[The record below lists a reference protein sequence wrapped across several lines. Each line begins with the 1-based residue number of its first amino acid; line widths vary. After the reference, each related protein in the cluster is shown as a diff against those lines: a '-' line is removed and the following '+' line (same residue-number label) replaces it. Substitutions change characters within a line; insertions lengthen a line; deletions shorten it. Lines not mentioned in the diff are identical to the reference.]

1 MENLLSWSTKENLSD
16 GVGKVKNENVLKI
29 IEIINSCDQETRKR
43 IEDDLVESIYQTA
56 TKITSRC
63 VKKKKNGIIDFEL
76 KLDQLFTSRYFGF
89 PIMLLLLTSVF
100 FITIKGA
107 NVPSKLIASGLFWFE
122 EHLKSFFILLN
133 SPRWL
138 TGFLVDGVYRS
149 VAWVVSV
156 MFPPMAIFF
165 PIFTI
170 LEDAGY
176 LPRVAFNLDKLFKW
190 AGAHGKQALT
200 MGMGF
205 GCNAAGVVST
215 RIIDSPRERLI
226 AILTNNFVPCN
237 GRWPLIIMLS
247 SIFVAASFPASI
259 SSFAAAGTVLL
270 ITLFGILIT
279 LLVSKFLSKTLLK
292 GEPSAFKLELPPYRK
307 PQILRIL
314 YTSFIDRTLFVLGRA
329 VAMSAPA
336 GGLIWIL
343 GNVTLNGKTL
353 MSYGVDFLQPVGK
366 AIGLDGVILLAYI
379 IAIPANEIIIPTIIM
394 IYSSGSKMID
404 LELDQLKELF
414 IQNEWTVLTA
424 ICLMFF
430 SLLHYPC
437 STTTWTIYKE
447 TRSVKW
453 TVISNLLPLT
463 IAFIVCF
470 MVYRI
475 GMLLIG
481 S

>member
-1 MENLLSWSTKENLSD
+1 MKEEI
-16 GVGKVKNENVLKI
+16 KKI
-29 IEIINSCDQETRKR
+29 LEIADSCNPEVRSKIDDQ
-43 IEDDLVESIYQTA
+43 LVEEIYYNA
-56 TKITSRC
+56 SKVVARSVR
-63 VKKKKNGIIDFEL
+63 KKSEVIHHFEL
-76 KLDQLFTSRYFGF
+76 RLDQLLTSKYFGF
-89 PIMLLLLTSVF
+89 PLMLLLLAGVF

-107 NVPSKLIASGLFWFE
+107 NYPSQLLASGFFWFE
-122 EHLKSFFILLN
+122 DKLKFLFEILN
-133 SPRWL
+133 APYWL
-138 TGFLVDGVYRS
+138 SGFLVDGVYRAI
-149 VAWVVSV
+149 AWVVSV

-226 AILTNNFVPCN
+226 AIITNNFVPCN
-237 GRWPLIIMLS
+237 GRWPLIIMLAT
-247 SIFVAASFPASI
+247 IFVAASFPASV
-259 SSFAAAGTVLL
+259 SSFVAAGTVVGV
-270 ITLFGILIT
+270 TLFGILIT
-279 LLVSKFLSKTLLK
+279 LLVSKFLSNTLLK

-307 PQILRIL
+307 PQVLRIL

-329 VAMSAPA
+329 IAIAAPA
-336 GGLIWIL
+336 GGLIWLL
-343 GNVTLNGKTL
+343 GNIYIDDRTL
-353 MSYGVDFLQPVGK
+353 MSYGVEFLNPVGK
-366 AIGLDGVILLAYI
+366 AIGLDGAILLAYI

-394 IYSSGSKMID
+394 IYSSQSKMIE
-404 LELDQLKELF
+404 LEIAQLKELF

-424 ICLMFF
+424 ICLMLF

-447 TRSVKW
+447 TKSVKW
-453 TVISNLLPLT
+453 TIISNLLPLA
-463 IAFIVCF
+463 IAFLICF
-470 MVYRI
+470 VVYRI
-475 GMLLIG
+475 GMILM
-481 S
+481 

>member
-1 MENLLSWSTKENLSD
+1 MKPEIEQ
-16 GVGKVKNENVLKI
+16 VLKI
-29 IEIINSCDQETRKR
+29 VDSCDPLVRQKIDDEFVEEIYINASKIVNRSVRKKSNGF
-43 IEDDLVESIYQTA
+43 DLI
-56 TKITSRC
+56 
-63 VKKKKNGIIDFEL
+63 EL
-76 KLDQLFTSRYFGF
+76 KLDQLLTSKYFGF
-89 PIMLLLLTSVF
+89 PLMLLLLAGVF
-100 FITIKGA
+100 FLTIKGA
-107 NVPSKLIASGLFWFE
+107 NYPSQLLASGFFWLEEKLKLIFE
-122 EHLKSFFILLN
+122 TFN
-133 SPRWL
+133 SPWWL
-138 TGFLVDGVYRS
+138 TGFLIDGVYRS
-149 VAWVVSV
+149 LAWVVSV

-215 RIIDSPRERLI
+215 RIIDSPREKLI

-247 SIFVAASFPASI
+247 TVFVAASFPPSI
-259 SSFAAAGTVLL
+259 SSFVAAGSVVGV
-270 ITLFGILIT
+270 TLFGIAIT
-279 LLVSKFLSKTLLK
+279 LLVSKFLSNTLLK

-307 PQILRIL
+307 PQILKIL

-329 VAMSAPA
+329 ITMAAPA
-336 GGLIWIL
+336 GGLIWLL
-343 GNVTLNGKTL
+343 GNIYLNNKTL
-353 MSYGVDFLQPVGK
+353 MNYGVEFLNPIGK
-366 AIGLDGVILLAYI
+366 AIGLDGAILLAYI

-394 IYSSGSKMID
+394 IYSNQSRMME
-404 LELDQLKELF
+404 LEINQLKELF
-414 IQNEWTVLTA
+414 VQNEWTVLTA
-424 ICLMFF
+424 ITLMLF

-453 TVISNLLPLT
+453 TIISNLLPLA

-470 MVYRI
+470 VVYRI
-475 GMLLIG
+475 GLFLM
-481 S
+481 

>member
-1 MENLLSWSTKENLSD
+1 MKEEIKKILEIADSCSPEVRNKID
-16 GVGKVKNENVLKI
+16 DYFVEEIYVNAGKVV
-29 IEIINSCDQETRKR
+29 SRSVRKKS
-43 IEDDLVESIYQTA
+43 E
-56 TKITSRC
+56 
-63 VKKKKNGIIDFEL
+63 GIHQFEL
-76 KLDQLFTSRYFGF
+76 KLDQLLTSKYFGF
-89 PIMLLLLTSVF
+89 PLMLLLLAGVF
-100 FITIKGA
+100 FLTIKGA
-107 NVPSKLIASGLFWFE
+107 NYPSQMLANGLFWFE
-122 EHLKSFFILLN
+122 EKLKLFFELIN
-133 SPRWL
+133 APWWL
-138 TGFLVDGVYRS
+138 TGFLVDGVYRAT
-149 VAWVVSV
+149 AWVVSV
-156 MFPPMAIFF
+156 MLPPMAIFF

-237 GRWPLIIMLS
+237 GRWPLIIMLA

-259 SSFAAAGTVLL
+259 SSFVAAGTVVGV
-270 ITLFGILIT
+270 TLFGILIT
-279 LLVSKFLSKTLLK
+279 LLVSKFLSNTLLK

-329 VAMSAPA
+329 ITMAAPS
-336 GGLIWIL
+336 GGLIWLLANIHID
-343 GNVTLNGKTL
+343 GRAL
-353 MSYGVDFLQPVGK
+353 MSYGVDFLNPVGK
-366 AIGLDGVILLAYI
+366 AIGLDGAILLAYI

-394 IYSSGSKMID
+394 IYSSQSKMVE
-404 LELDQLKELF
+404 LEISQLKELF

-424 ICLMFF
+424 ICLMLF

-447 TRSVKW
+447 TKSIKW

-463 IAFIVCF
+463 IAFLVCF
-470 MVYRI
+470 IVYRI
-475 GMLLIG
+475 GLMLM
-481 S
+481 

>member
-1 MENLLSWSTKENLSD
+1 MKQE
-16 GVGKVKNENVLKI
+16 KI
-29 IEIINSCDQETRKR
+29 SEIVEIVNSCDPEIRKK
-43 IEDDLVESIYQTA
+43 IDDDLVESIYQTA
-56 TKITSRC
+56 SRITARC
-63 VKKKKNGIIDFEL
+63 VKRRRNGIEEFEL
-76 KLDQLFTSRYFGF
+76 RLDQLFTSKYFGF
-89 PIMLLLLTSVF
+89 PLMLLLLAGVF

-107 NVPSKLIASGLFWFE
+107 NVPSKILASGFFWLEEQIKLLFVD
-122 EHLKSFFILLN
+122 LKA
-133 SPRWL
+133 PWWL

-237 GRWPLIIMLS
+237 GRWPLIIMLATV
-247 SIFVAASFPASI
+247 FVAASFPASI
-259 SSFAAAGTVLL
+259 SSFVAAGTVVMV
-270 ITLFGILIT
+270 TLFGILIT
-279 LLVSKFLSKTLLK
+279 LLVSKFLSNTLLK

-314 YTSFIDRTLFVLGRA
+314 YTSFIDRTIFVLGRA
-329 VAMSAPA
+329 VVMSAPA

-343 GNVTLNGKTL
+343 GNITVNGKTL
-353 MSYGVDFLQPVGK
+353 MSYGVNFLDPIGK

-394 IYSSGSKMID
+394 IYSSSSKMIE
-404 LELDQLKELF
+404 LELEQLKELF

-424 ICLMFF
+424 ICLMLF

-437 STTTWTIYKE
+437 STTTWSIYKE
-447 TRSVKW
+447 TRSIKW
-453 TVISNLLPLT
+453 TIISNLLPLS
-463 IAFIVCF
+463 IAFLVCF
-470 MVYRI
+470 IVYRV
-475 GMLLIG
+475 GLIFIVN
-481 S
+481 

>member
-1 MENLLSWSTKENLSD
+1 MKHEISEILEIVDSCNPEVRKKIDDEIVEEIYKYAHKVVNRSVRKSGSTIQL
-16 GVGKVKNENVLKI
+16 
-29 IEIINSCDQETRKR
+29 
-43 IEDDLVESIYQTA
+43 
-56 TKITSRC
+56 
-63 VKKKKNGIIDFEL
+63 FEL
-76 KLDQLFTSRYFGF
+76 KIDQLLTSKFFGF
-89 PIMLLLLTSVF
+89 PLMLILLAGVF
-100 FITIKGA
+100 FLTIKGA
-107 NVPSKLIASGLFWFE
+107 NYPSQLLADGLFWLEDRLKILFE
-122 EHLKSFFILLN
+122 YFH
-133 SPRWL
+133 SPWWL
-138 TGFLVDGVYRS
+138 TGFLIDGVYRS
-149 VAWVVSV
+149 TAWVVSV

-205 GCNAAGVVST
+205 GCNAAGVIST

-247 SIFVAASFPASI
+247 TVFIAASFPASV
-259 SSFAAAGTVLL
+259 SSIVAAGVVVS

-279 LLVSKFLSKTLLK
+279 LIVSKFLSTTLLK

-314 YTSFIDRTLFVLGRA
+314 YTSLIDRTLFVLGRA
-329 VAMSAPA
+329 ITMAAPA
-336 GGLIWIL
+336 GGLIWLLRNISIAS
-343 GNVTLNGKTL
+343 KSL
-353 MSYGVDFLQPVGK
+353 MSYGVEFLNPIGK
-366 AIGLDGVILLAYI
+366 LIGLDGAILLAYI

-404 LELDQLKELF
+404 LELSQLHELF

-424 ICLMFF
+424 ICLMLF

-437 STTTWTIYKE
+437 STTTLTIYKE

-453 TVISNLLPLT
+453 TIVSNILPLT
-463 IAFIVCF
+463 IAFIICF
-470 MVYRI
+470 VVYRT
-475 GMLLIG
+475 GLLLM
-481 S
+481 

>member
-1 MENLLSWSTKENLSD
+1 MKPEIKQILEIVDSCEPE
-16 GVGKVKNENVLKI
+16 VRRKI
-29 IEIINSCDQETRKR
+29 
-43 IEDDLVESIYQTA
+43 DDELVEEIYINA
-56 TKITSRC
+56 SKIVSRS
-63 VKKKKNGIIDFEL
+63 VRKKSNGIDQLEL
-76 KLDQLFTSRYFGF
+76 KLDQLLTSKYFGF
-89 PIMLLLLTSVF
+89 PLMLLLLAGVF
-100 FITIKGA
+100 FLTIKGA
-107 NVPSKLIASGLFWFE
+107 NYPSQLISEGLFWLEGKIKFVFDSL
-122 EHLKSFFILLN
+122 HF
-133 SPRWL
+133 PWWL

-149 VAWVVSV
+149 TAWVVSV

-176 LPRVAFNLDKLFKW
+176 LPRVAFNLDKFFKW

-237 GRWPLIIMLS
+237 GRWPLIIMLAT
-247 SIFVAASFPASI
+247 IFVAASFPASI
-259 SSFAAAGTVLL
+259 SSFVAAGTVLGV
-270 ITLFGILIT
+270 TLFGIFTTLI
-279 LLVSKFLSKTLLK
+279 VSKFLSNTLLK

-314 YTSFIDRTLFVLGRA
+314 YTSLIDRTLFVLGRA
-329 VAMSAPA
+329 ITMAAPA

-343 GNVTLNGKTL
+343 GNVHSGGKTL
-353 MSYGVDFLQPVGK
+353 MSYGVEFLNPIGK
-366 AIGLDGVILLAYI
+366 AIGLDGAILLAYI

-394 IYSSGSKMID
+394 IYSNQSKMME
-404 LELDQLKELF
+404 LELNQLKELF
-414 IQNEWTVLTA
+414 LQNEWTILTA
-424 ICLMFF
+424 ICLMLF

-453 TVISNLLPLT
+453 TIISNLLPLT
-463 IAFIVCF
+463 IAFIICF
-470 MVYRI
+470 VVYRI
-475 GMLLIG
+475 GLLVF
-481 S
+481 

>member
-1 MENLLSWSTKENLSD
+1 MIKPEIN
-16 GVGKVKNENVLKI
+16 KI
-29 IEIINSCDQETRKR
+29 IEIVDACNPEVRKK
-43 IEDDLVESIYQTA
+43 IDDEIVEQIYITA
-56 TKITSRC
+56 SKIVSRS
-63 VKKKKNGIIDFEL
+63 VRKKSNGIQNFEL
-76 KLDQLFTSRYFGF
+76 KLDQLLTSKYFGF
-89 PIMLLLLTSVF
+89 PLMLLLLAGVF
-100 FITIKGA
+100 FLTIKGA
-107 NVPSKLIASGLFWFE
+107 NYPSKVLASLFFWIEGYLKLIFQT
-122 EHLKSFFILLN
+122 IN
-133 SPRWL
+133 SPWWL
-138 TGFLVDGVYRS
+138 TGFLIDGVYRAT
-149 VAWVVSV
+149 AWVVSV

-247 SIFVAASFPASI
+247 TVFVAAAFPASI
-259 SSFAAAGTVLL
+259 SSIVASGTVVAV
-270 ITLFGILIT
+270 TLFGIFIT
-279 LLVSKFLSKTLLK
+279 LIVSKILSKTLLK

-314 YTSFIDRTLFVLGRA
+314 YTSFIDRTIFVLGRA
-329 VAMSAPA
+329 VAMAAPA
-336 GGLIWIL
+336 GGLIWLL
-343 GNVTLNGKTL
+343 GNIYINGKTL
-353 MSYGVDFLQPVGK
+353 MSYGVDFLNPIGK
-366 AIGLDGVILLAYI
+366 AIGLDGAILLAYI

-394 IYSSGSKMID
+394 IYSNQSKMIE
-404 LELDQLKELF
+404 LEIDQLKNLF

-424 ICLMFF
+424 ICLMLF

-447 TRSVKW
+447 TRSIKW
-453 TVISNLLPLT
+453 TVLSNLIPLT
-463 IAFIVCF
+463 VAFIVCF

-475 GMLLIG
+475 GSLILG
-481 S
+481 L

>member
-1 MENLLSWSTKENLSD
+1 MREEFK
-16 GVGKVKNENVLKI
+16 KI
-29 IEIINSCDQETRKR
+29 IEIADSCNPEVRNK
-43 IEDDLVESIYQTA
+43 IDDYLVEEIYINA
-56 TKITSRC
+56 GKVVSRS
-63 VKKKKNGIIDFEL
+63 VRKKSEGIHQFEL
-76 KLDQLFTSRYFGF
+76 KLDQLLTSKYFGF
-89 PIMLLLLTSVF
+89 PLMLLLLAGVF
-100 FITIKGA
+100 FLTIKGA
-107 NVPSKLIASGLFWFE
+107 NYPSHLLASSFFWFE
-122 EHLKSFFILLN
+122 DKLKLFFEFLN
-133 SPRWL
+133 APWWL
-138 TGFLVDGVYRS
+138 TGFLIDGVYRAT
-149 VAWVVSV
+149 AWVVSV

-237 GRWPLIIMLS
+237 GRWPLIIMLA

-259 SSFAAAGTVLL
+259 ASFVAAGTVVGV
-270 ITLFGILIT
+270 TLFGIIIT
-279 LLVSKFLSKTLLK
+279 LLVSKLLSNTLLK

-329 VAMSAPA
+329 IAMAAPA
-336 GGLIWIL
+336 GGLIWLL
-343 GNVTLNGKTL
+343 GNIYIDDRTL
-353 MSYGVDFLQPVGK
+353 MSYGVEFLNPVGK
-366 AIGLDGVILLAYI
+366 AIGLDGAILLAYI

-394 IYSSGSKMID
+394 IYSSQSKMVE

-424 ICLMFF
+424 ICLMLF

-453 TVISNLLPLT
+453 TAISNILPLA
-463 IAFIVCF
+463 IAFLICF
-470 MVYRI
+470 IVYRI
-475 GMLLIG
+475 GMIVM
-481 S
+481 

>member
-1 MENLLSWSTKENLSD
+1 MKDEIK
-16 GVGKVKNENVLKI
+16 KI
-29 IEIINSCDQETRKR
+29 LEIVDSCNPDIRNQ
-43 IEDDLVESIYQTA
+43 IDDVLVEEIYINA
-56 TKITSRC
+56 NKIVSRS
-63 VKKKKNGIIDFEL
+63 VKKKLNGLHQFEL
-76 KLDQLFTSRYFGF
+76 KLDQLLTSKYFGF
-89 PIMLLLLTSVF
+89 PLMLLLLAGVF
-100 FITIKGA
+100 FLTIKGA
-107 NVPSKLIASGLFWFE
+107 NYPSQLLANGFFWLGEQMKLIFE
-122 EHLKSFFILLN
+122 SLN
-133 SPRWL
+133 SPWWL
-138 TGFLVDGVYRS
+138 TGFLIDGVYRS
-149 VAWVVSV
+149 LAWVVSV

-190 AGAHGKQALT
+190 AGAHGKQALS

-237 GRWPLIIMLS
+237 GRWPLIIMLATV
-247 SIFVAASFPASI
+247 FVAASFPASI
-259 SSFAAAGTVLL
+259 SSFVASGTVVGV
-270 ITLFGILIT
+270 TLFGIGIT
-279 LLVSKFLSKTLLK
+279 LLVSKILSNTLLK

-329 VAMSAPA
+329 ITMAAPA
-336 GGLIWIL
+336 GGLIWLL
-343 GNVTLNGKTL
+343 GNIHLNNKTL
-353 MSYGVDFLQPVGK
+353 MSYGVEFLNPIGK
-366 AIGLDGVILLAYI
+366 AIGLDGAILLAYI

-394 IYSSGSKMID
+394 IYSNQSKMME
-404 LELDQLKELF
+404 LEINQLKDLF

-424 ICLMFF
+424 ISLMLF

-447 TRSVKW
+447 TRSIKW
-453 TVISNLLPLT
+453 TVLSNVIPLT

-470 MVYRI
+470 LVYRI
-475 GMLLIG
+475 GLLLF
-481 S
+481 

>member
-1 MENLLSWSTKENLSD
+1 MTKPEIKQILEIVDSCNPEVRQKIDDEFVEEIYVTANRIVSRS
-16 GVGKVKNENVLKI
+16 VKKRSNGIENV
-29 IEIINSCDQETRKR
+29 
-43 IEDDLVESIYQTA
+43 
-56 TKITSRC
+56 
-63 VKKKKNGIIDFEL
+63 EL
-76 KLDQLFTSRYFGF
+76 KLDQLLTSKYFGF
-89 PIMLLLLTSVF
+89 PLMLLLLAGVF
-100 FITIKGA
+100 FLTIKGA
-107 NVPSKLIASGLFWFE
+107 NYPSQILASIFFWIEEKLKI
-122 EHLKSFFILLN
+122 FFQGLN
-133 SPRWL
+133 SPWWL
-138 TGFLVDGVYRS
+138 TGFLIDGVYRAT
-149 VAWVVSV
+149 AWVVSV
-156 MFPPMAIFF
+156 MLPPMAIFF

-247 SIFVAASFPASI
+247 TVFVAASFPTSI
-259 SSFAAAGTVLL
+259 SSLVASGTVVGV
-270 ITLFGILIT
+270 TLFGIAIT
-279 LLVSKFLSKTLLK
+279 LLVSKLLSKTLLK

-307 PQILRIL
+307 PQILRII

-329 VAMSAPA
+329 VVMAAPS
-336 GGLIWIL
+336 GGLIWLLANIYI
-343 GNVTLNGKTL
+343 NGKTL
-353 MSYGVDFLQPVGK
+353 MSYGVDFLHPIGK
-366 AIGLDGVILLAYI
+366 AIGLDGAILLAYI

-394 IYSSGSKMID
+394 IYANQSKMID
-404 LELDQLKELF
+404 LEIDQLKNLF
-414 IQNEWTVLTA
+414 VQNEWTVLTA
-424 ICLMFF
+424 ICLMLF

-447 TRSVKW
+447 TRSLKW
-453 TVISNLLPLT
+453 TALSNLIPLT

-470 MVYRI
+470 IIYRI
-475 GMLLIG
+475 GLLLF
-481 S
+481 

>member
-1 MENLLSWSTKENLSD
+1 MKPEIKQILEIVDSCEPEVRK
-16 GVGKVKNENVLKI
+16 KI
-29 IEIINSCDQETRKR
+29 
-43 IEDDLVESIYQTA
+43 DDELVEEIYINA
-56 TKITSRC
+56 SKIVSRS
-63 VKKKKNGIIDFEL
+63 VRKKSNGIDQLEL
-76 KLDQLFTSRYFGF
+76 KLDQLLTSKYFGF
-89 PIMLLLLTSVF
+89 PLMLLLLAGVF
-100 FITIKGA
+100 FLTIKGA
-107 NVPSKLIASGLFWFE
+107 NYPSQLISEGLFWLEGKIKFVFDS
-122 EHLKSFFILLN
+122 LQF
-133 SPRWL
+133 PWWL

-149 VAWVVSV
+149 TAWVVSV

-176 LPRVAFNLDKLFKW
+176 LPRVAFNLDKFFKW

-237 GRWPLIIMLS
+237 GRWPLIIMLAT
-247 SIFVAASFPASI
+247 IFVAASFPASI
-259 SSFAAAGTVLL
+259 SSFVAAGTVLGV
-270 ITLFGILIT
+270 TLFGIFTTLI
-279 LLVSKFLSKTLLK
+279 VSKFLSNTLLK

-314 YTSFIDRTLFVLGRA
+314 YTSLIDRTLFVLGRA
-329 VAMSAPA
+329 IAMAAPA

-343 GNVTLNGKTL
+343 GNVYLGGKTL
-353 MSYGVDFLQPVGK
+353 MSYGVEFLNPIGK
-366 AIGLDGVILLAYI
+366 AIGLDGAILLAYI

-394 IYSSGSKMID
+394 IYSNQSKMVE
-404 LELDQLKELF
+404 LELNQLKELF
-414 IQNEWTVLTA
+414 LQNEWTILTA
-424 ICLMFF
+424 ICLMLF

-453 TVISNLLPLT
+453 TIISNLLPLT

-470 MVYRI
+470 VVYRI
-475 GMLLIG
+475 GLLFF
-481 S
+481 

>member
-1 MENLLSWSTKENLSD
+1 MKPEIKQILELVDSCEPEVRK
-16 GVGKVKNENVLKI
+16 KI
-29 IEIINSCDQETRKR
+29 
-43 IEDDLVESIYQTA
+43 DDELVEEIYINA
-56 TKITSRC
+56 SKIVSRS
-63 VKKKKNGIIDFEL
+63 VRKKSNGIDQLEL
-76 KLDQLFTSRYFGF
+76 KLDQLLTSKYFGF
-89 PIMLLLLTSVF
+89 PLMLLLLAGVF
-100 FITIKGA
+100 FLTIKGA
-107 NVPSKLIASGLFWFE
+107 NYPSQLISEGLFWLEGKIKFVFDSL
-122 EHLKSFFILLN
+122 HF
-133 SPRWL
+133 PWWL

-149 VAWVVSV
+149 TAWVVSV

-176 LPRVAFNLDKLFKW
+176 LPRVAFNLDKFFKW

-237 GRWPLIIMLS
+237 GRWPLIIMLAT
-247 SIFVAASFPASI
+247 IFVAASFPASI
-259 SSFAAAGTVLL
+259 SSFVAAGTVLGV
-270 ITLFGILIT
+270 TLFGIFTTLI
-279 LLVSKFLSKTLLK
+279 VSKFLSNTLLK

-314 YTSFIDRTLFVLGRA
+314 YTSLIDRTLFVLGRA
-329 VAMSAPA
+329 ITMAAPA

-343 GNVTLNGKTL
+343 GNVHSGGKTL
-353 MSYGVDFLQPVGK
+353 MSYGVEFLNPIGK
-366 AIGLDGVILLAYI
+366 AIGLDGAILLAYI

-394 IYSSGSKMID
+394 IYSHQSKMME
-404 LELDQLKELF
+404 LELNQLKELF
-414 IQNEWTVLTA
+414 LQNEWTILTA
-424 ICLMFF
+424 ICLMLF

-453 TVISNLLPLT
+453 TIISNLLPLT

-470 MVYRI
+470 VVYRI
-475 GMLLIG
+475 GLLVF
-481 S
+481 

>member
-1 MENLLSWSTKENLSD
+1 
-16 GVGKVKNENVLKI
+16 
-29 IEIINSCDQETRKR
+29 
-43 IEDDLVESIYQTA
+43 
-56 TKITSRC
+56 
-63 VKKKKNGIIDFEL
+63 
-76 KLDQLFTSRYFGF
+76 
-89 PIMLLLLTSVF
+89 MLLLLAGVF
-100 FITIKGA
+100 FLTIKGA
-107 NVPSKLIASGLFWFE
+107 NYPSQLLASGFFWLEEKLKLIFE
-122 EHLKSFFILLN
+122 TFN
-133 SPRWL
+133 SPWWL
-138 TGFLVDGVYRS
+138 TGFLIDGVYRS
-149 VAWVVSV
+149 LAWVVSV

-215 RIIDSPRERLI
+215 RIIDSPREKLI

-247 SIFVAASFPASI
+247 TVFVAASFPPSI
-259 SSFAAAGTVLL
+259 SSFVAAGSVVGV
-270 ITLFGILIT
+270 TLFGIAIT
-279 LLVSKFLSKTLLK
+279 LLVSKFLSNTLLK

-307 PQILRIL
+307 PQILKIL

-329 VAMSAPA
+329 ITMAAPA
-336 GGLIWIL
+336 GGLIWLL
-343 GNVTLNGKTL
+343 GNIYLNNKTL
-353 MSYGVDFLQPVGK
+353 MSYGVEFLNPIGK
-366 AIGLDGVILLAYI
+366 AIGLDGAILLAYI

-394 IYSSGSKMID
+394 IYSNQSRMME
-404 LELDQLKELF
+404 LEINQLKELF
-414 IQNEWTVLTA
+414 VQNEWTVLTA
-424 ICLMFF
+424 ITLMLF

-453 TVISNLLPLT
+453 TIISNLLPLA

-470 MVYRI
+470 VVYRI
-475 GMLLIG
+475 GLFLM
-481 S
+481 

>member
-1 MENLLSWSTKENLSD
+1 MKEE
-16 GVGKVKNENVLKI
+16 VKKI
-29 IEIINSCDQETRKR
+29 IEIVDSCNPEIRNR
-43 IEDDLVESIYQTA
+43 IDDILVEEIYINA
-56 TKITSRC
+56 NRIVNRSVR
-63 VKKKKNGIIDFEL
+63 KKASNIHQFEI
-76 KLDQLFTSRYFGF
+76 KLDQLLTSKYFGF
-89 PIMLLLLTSVF
+89 PLMLLLLAGVF
-100 FITIKGA
+100 FLTIKGA
-107 NVPSKLIASGLFWFE
+107 NYPSQILASGFFWLETKLKLIFE
-122 EHLKSFFILLN
+122 AIH
-133 SPRWL
+133 SPWWL

-149 VAWVVSV
+149 LAWVVSV

-237 GRWPLIIMLS
+237 GRWPLIIMLAS
-247 SIFVAASFPASI
+247 VFVAASFPASV
-259 SSFAAAGTVLL
+259 SSFIASATVVSV
-270 ITLFGILIT
+270 TLFGIGIT
-279 LLVSKFLSKTLLK
+279 LLVSKLLSNTLLK

-307 PQILRIL
+307 PQIFRIL

-329 VAMSAPA
+329 ITMAAPA
-336 GGLIWIL
+336 GGLIWLL
-343 GNVTLNGKTL
+343 GNVHLGGRTL
-353 MSYGVDFLQPVGK
+353 MSYGVDFLNPVGK
-366 AIGLDGVILLAYI
+366 AIGLDGAILLAYI

-394 IYSSGSKMID
+394 IYSNQSKIME
-404 LELDQLKELF
+404 LEINQLKDLF

-424 ICLMFF
+424 VCLMLF

-453 TVISNLLPLT
+453 TVLSNIIPLT

-470 MVYRI
+470 IVYRL
-475 GMLLIG
+475 GLILF
-481 S
+481 

>member
-1 MENLLSWSTKENLSD
+1 MKPEIKQILEIVDSCEPEVRK
-16 GVGKVKNENVLKI
+16 KI
-29 IEIINSCDQETRKR
+29 
-43 IEDDLVESIYQTA
+43 DDELVEEIYINA
-56 TKITSRC
+56 SKIVSRS
-63 VKKKKNGIIDFEL
+63 VRKKSNGIDQLEL
-76 KLDQLFTSRYFGF
+76 KLDQLLTSKYFGF
-89 PIMLLLLTSVF
+89 PLMLLLLAGVF
-100 FITIKGA
+100 FLTIKGA
-107 NVPSKLIASGLFWFE
+107 NYPSQLISEGLFWLEGKIKFVFDSL
-122 EHLKSFFILLN
+122 HF
-133 SPRWL
+133 PWWL

-149 VAWVVSV
+149 TAWVVSV

-176 LPRVAFNLDKLFKW
+176 LPRVAFNLDKFFKW

-237 GRWPLIIMLS
+237 GRWPLIIMLAT
-247 SIFVAASFPASI
+247 IFVAASFPASI
-259 SSFAAAGTVLL
+259 SSFVAAGTVLGV
-270 ITLFGILIT
+270 TLFGIFTTLI
-279 LLVSKFLSKTLLK
+279 VSKFLSNTLLK

-314 YTSFIDRTLFVLGRA
+314 YTSLIDRTLFVLGRA
-329 VAMSAPA
+329 ITMAAPA

-343 GNVTLNGKTL
+343 GNVHSGGKTL
-353 MSYGVDFLQPVGK
+353 MSYGVEFLNPIGK
-366 AIGLDGVILLAYI
+366 AIGLDGAILLAYI

-394 IYSSGSKMID
+394 IYSNQSKMME
-404 LELDQLKELF
+404 LELNQLKELF
-414 IQNEWTVLTA
+414 LQNEWTILTA
-424 ICLMFF
+424 ICLMLF

-453 TVISNLLPLT
+453 TIISNLLPLT
-463 IAFIVCF
+463 IAFIICF
-470 MVYRI
+470 VVYRI
-475 GMLLIG
+475 GLLVF
-481 S
+481 

>member
-1 MENLLSWSTKENLSD
+1 MKPEIKQILEIVDSCEPEVRK
-16 GVGKVKNENVLKI
+16 KI
-29 IEIINSCDQETRKR
+29 
-43 IEDDLVESIYQTA
+43 DDELVEEIYINA
-56 TKITSRC
+56 SKIVSRS
-63 VKKKKNGIIDFEL
+63 VRKKSNGIDQLEL
-76 KLDQLFTSRYFGF
+76 KLDQLLTSKYFGF
-89 PIMLLLLTSVF
+89 PLMLLLLAGVF
-100 FITIKGA
+100 FLTIKGA
-107 NVPSKLIASGLFWFE
+107 NYPSQLISEGLFWLEGKIKFVFDSL
-122 EHLKSFFILLN
+122 HF
-133 SPRWL
+133 PWWL

-149 VAWVVSV
+149 TAWVVSV

-176 LPRVAFNLDKLFKW
+176 LPRVAFNLDKFFKW

-237 GRWPLIIMLS
+237 GRWPLIIMLAT
-247 SIFVAASFPASI
+247 IFVAASFPASI
-259 SSFAAAGTVLL
+259 SSFVAAGTVLGV
-270 ITLFGILIT
+270 TLFGIFTTLI
-279 LLVSKFLSKTLLK
+279 VSKFLSNTLLK

-314 YTSFIDRTLFVLGRA
+314 YTSLIDRTLFVLGRA
-329 VAMSAPA
+329 ITMAAPA

-343 GNVTLNGKTL
+343 GNVHSGGKTL
-353 MSYGVDFLQPVGK
+353 MSYGVEFLNPIGK
-366 AIGLDGVILLAYI
+366 AIGLDGAILLAYI

-394 IYSSGSKMID
+394 IYSNQSKMME
-404 LELDQLKELF
+404 LELNQLKELF
-414 IQNEWTVLTA
+414 LQNEWTILTA
-424 ICLMFF
+424 ICLMLF

-453 TVISNLLPLT
+453 TIISNLLPLT

-470 MVYRI
+470 VVYRI
-475 GMLLIG
+475 GLLVF
-481 S
+481 

>member
-1 MENLLSWSTKENLSD
+1 MKPEIEQ
-16 GVGKVKNENVLKI
+16 VLKI
-29 IEIINSCDQETRKR
+29 VDACDPLVRQKIDDEFVEEIYINASKIVNRSVRKKSNGF
-43 IEDDLVESIYQTA
+43 DLI
-56 TKITSRC
+56 
-63 VKKKKNGIIDFEL
+63 EL
-76 KLDQLFTSRYFGF
+76 KLDQLLTSKYFGF
-89 PIMLLLLTSVF
+89 PLMLLLLAGVF
-100 FITIKGA
+100 FLTIKGA
-107 NVPSKLIASGLFWFE
+107 NYPSQLLASGFFWLEEKLKLIFE
-122 EHLKSFFILLN
+122 TFN
-133 SPRWL
+133 SPWWL
-138 TGFLVDGVYRS
+138 TGFLIDGVYRS
-149 VAWVVSV
+149 LAWVVSV

-215 RIIDSPRERLI
+215 RIIDSPREKLI

-247 SIFVAASFPASI
+247 TVFVAASFPPSI
-259 SSFAAAGTVLL
+259 SSFVAAGSVVGV
-270 ITLFGILIT
+270 TLFGIAIT
-279 LLVSKFLSKTLLK
+279 LLVSKFLSNTLLK

-307 PQILRIL
+307 PQILKIL

-329 VAMSAPA
+329 ITMAAPA
-336 GGLIWIL
+336 GGLIWLL
-343 GNVTLNGKTL
+343 GNIYLNNKTL
-353 MSYGVDFLQPVGK
+353 MSYGVEFLNPIGK
-366 AIGLDGVILLAYI
+366 AIGLDGAILLAYI

-394 IYSSGSKMID
+394 IYSNQSRMME
-404 LELDQLKELF
+404 LEINQLKELF
-414 IQNEWTVLTA
+414 VQNEWTVLTA
-424 ICLMFF
+424 ITLMLF

-453 TVISNLLPLT
+453 TIISNLLPLA

-470 MVYRI
+470 VVYRI
-475 GMLLIG
+475 GLFLM
-481 S
+481 

>member
-1 MENLLSWSTKENLSD
+1 MKPEIEQ
-16 GVGKVKNENVLKI
+16 VLKI
-29 IEIINSCDQETRKR
+29 VDSCDPLVRQKIDDEFVEEIYINASKIVNRSVRKKSNGF
-43 IEDDLVESIYQTA
+43 DLI
-56 TKITSRC
+56 
-63 VKKKKNGIIDFEL
+63 EL
-76 KLDQLFTSRYFGF
+76 KLDQLLTSKYFGF
-89 PIMLLLLTSVF
+89 PLMLLLLAGVF
-100 FITIKGA
+100 FLTIKGA
-107 NVPSKLIASGLFWFE
+107 NYPSQLLASGFFWLEEKLKLIFE
-122 EHLKSFFILLN
+122 NLN
-133 SPRWL
+133 SPWWL
-138 TGFLVDGVYRS
+138 TGFLIDGVYRS
-149 VAWVVSV
+149 LAWVVSV

-215 RIIDSPRERLI
+215 RIIDSPREKLI

-247 SIFVAASFPASI
+247 TVFVAASFPPSI
-259 SSFAAAGTVLL
+259 SSFVAAGSVVGV
-270 ITLFGILIT
+270 TLFGIGIT
-279 LLVSKFLSKTLLK
+279 LLVSKFLSNTLLK

-307 PQILRIL
+307 PQIFQIL

-329 VAMSAPA
+329 ITMAAPA
-336 GGLIWIL
+336 GGLIWLL
-343 GNVTLNGKTL
+343 GNIHLHNKTL
-353 MSYGVDFLQPVGK
+353 MSYGVEFLNPIGK
-366 AIGLDGVILLAYI
+366 AIGLDGAIFLAYI

-394 IYSSGSKMID
+394 IYANQSRMME
-404 LELDQLKELF
+404 LEINQLKELF
-414 IQNEWTVLTA
+414 VQNEWTVLTA
-424 ICLMFF
+424 ITLMLF

-453 TVISNLLPLT
+453 TIISNLLPLA

-470 MVYRI
+470 IVYRI
-475 GMLLIG
+475 GLFLM
-481 S
+481 

>member
-1 MENLLSWSTKENLSD
+1 MNKPEIKEILEIVDSCNP
-16 GVGKVKNENVLKI
+16 KVREKI
-29 IEIINSCDQETRKR
+29 DDEFVEEIYITASR
-43 IEDDLVESIYQTA
+43 IV
-56 TKITSRC
+56 SRS
-63 VKKKKNGIIDFEL
+63 VKKKVNGFEQFEL
-76 KLDQLFTSRYFGF
+76 RLDQLLTSKYFGF
-89 PIMLLLLTSVF
+89 PLMMLLLAGVF
-100 FITIKGA
+100 FLTIKGA
-107 NVPSKLIASGLFWFE
+107 NYPSKLLASMFFWLEGQLKILFNYF
-122 EHLKSFFILLN
+122 N
-133 SPRWL
+133 SPWWL
-138 TGFLVDGVYRS
+138 TGFLIDGVYRAT
-149 VAWVVSV
+149 AWVVSV

-237 GRWPLIIMLS
+237 GRWPLIIMLAS
-247 SIFVAASFPASI
+247 VFIAASFPASI
-259 SSFAAAGTVLL
+259 SSIVASGVVVAVT
-270 ITLFGILIT
+270 IFGIIIT
-279 LLVSKFLSKTLLK
+279 LLVSKILSKTLLK

-329 VAMSAPA
+329 VTMAAPS
-336 GGLIWIL
+336 GGLIWLL
-343 GNVTLNGKTL
+343 GNIYVNGKTL
-353 MSYGVDFLQPVGK
+353 MSFGVDFLNPIGK
-366 AIGLDGVILLAYI
+366 AIGLDGAILLAYI

-394 IYSSGSKMID
+394 IYSNQTKMIE
-404 LELDQLKELF
+404 LEINQLKDLF
-414 IQNEWTVLTA
+414 LQNEWTVLTA
-424 ICLMFF
+424 VCLMLF

-447 TRSVKW
+447 TRSIKW
-453 TVISNLLPLT
+453 TILSNLIPLAV
-463 IAFIVCF
+463 AFIICF
-470 MVYRI
+470 FVYRI
-475 GMLLIG
+475 GILFL
-481 S
+481 